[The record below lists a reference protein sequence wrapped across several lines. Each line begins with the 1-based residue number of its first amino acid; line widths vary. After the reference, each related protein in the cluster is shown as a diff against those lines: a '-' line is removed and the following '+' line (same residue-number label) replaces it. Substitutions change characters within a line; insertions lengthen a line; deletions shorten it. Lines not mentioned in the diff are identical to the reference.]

1 MKQLVWTV
9 AGGLFLGSISIS
21 QGYSDDS
28 DGVWIDPAGDAGFR
42 LTDEGAN
49 GLLPPGIDPIDLLR
63 VDVTGWT
70 TFTPLT
76 NPYNG
81 FVDEGVDLMRIRI
94 SFSGLVSPP
103 GPLGIGEVGG
113 QYDPLEFGNRPVY
126 GTIEFDVD
134 GDEDSGGEL
143 GDLALVRYLA
153 NVGRF
158 GRTPEGSISDRV
170 ATGAGDYDGN
180 YWVGPQYE
188 RTGAEFAFVMCG
200 CWDPEIITEGGDG
213 DGAFDPG
220 ESWIV
225 RGRFFE
231 RIQSVSPASG
241 LFGGSAFGAFDPEV
255 QVRWSHTILTDETT
269 VELVFPLTMAGAA
282 MLTGQP
288 EQPIDLSLFNH
299 TSVAEAISDLI
310 ESADFAVNE
319 LEDLIDQWRGETT
332 EDFLEPTDWYVSALI
347 GTAYA
352 AQEIDARYVW
362 TDTGFEEVLG
372 DVDGDQIADSIDR
385 GIVEDFILAEDG
397 GINDCDGSI
406 NGSVELCQF
415 SRNFSLYDFNN
426 DGKVD
431 DCDYSTL
438 GIGADVNGDGLVDF
452 FDVSM
457 FLGWFSA
464 QDPRAD
470 LNSDGLFQFFDV
482 LIYLQRFSNGCP

>member
-1 MKQLVWTV
+1 MRQLTRTL
-9 AGGLFLGSISIS
+9 ACGLLLGSVALGSP
-21 QGYSDDS
+21 DDS
-28 DGVWIDPAGDAGFR
+28 NGIWVDPAGDAGFR
-42 LTDEGAN
+42 LTDEGAD
-49 GLLPPGIDPIDLLR
+49 GLLPPGIDPIDLLG
-63 VDVTGWT
+63 VVVTGWT
-70 TFTPLT
+70 TPTPLT
-76 NPYNG
+76 DPYNG
-81 FVDEGVDLMRIRI
+81 FIDEGVDLMRIEI
-94 SFSGLVSPP
+94 SFSGLISPP

-113 QYDPLEFGNRPVY
+113 QYDPLEFGDRPVY
-126 GTIEFDVD
+126 GTIELDID
-134 GDEDSGGEL
+134 DDKDSGGEL

-180 YWVGPQYE
+180 YWLGRQYE

-200 CWDPEIITEGGDG
+200 CWEPEVISEGGDG
-213 DGAFDPG
+213 NGFFDAG

-231 RIQSVSPASG
+231 RIQSVAPVSG
-241 LFGGSAFGAFDPEV
+241 LFGGSTFGNFDPQV
-255 QVRWSHTILTDETT
+255 DVRWSHNILTDETT

-288 EQPIDLSLFNH
+288 EQPLNLSLFDH

-310 ESADFAVNE
+310 ESADFATNE
-319 LEDLIDQWRGETT
+319 LEDLIDQWRGEKI
-332 EDFLEPTDWYVSALI
+332 DDYLEPKEWEVSALI

-362 TDTGFEEVLG
+362 TDTGFHEVLG
-372 DVDGDQIADSIDR
+372 DVDGDELADSNDR
-385 GIVEDFILAEDG
+385 AVVDAFIAGLDG
-397 GINDCDGSI
+397 GVNDCDGSI
-406 NGSVELCQF
+406 NGSVMLCQF
-415 SRNFSLYDFNN
+415 ARNFSLYDFNN
-426 DGKVD
+426 DGLVD
-431 DCDYSTL
+431 ACDSSTL
-438 GIGADVNGDGLVDF
+438 GLGADVNGDGLVDF

-470 LNSDGLFQFFDV
+470 LNGDGLFEFFDI
-482 LIYLQRFSNGCP
+482 LAYLQRFSNGCP